1 MNTRDFSH
9 RTVVVD
15 RSTLHLVEAGR
26 AGDPP
31 VVFLHGWPQSSWAW
45 RRILPLAAEDGM
57 HAIAVDLPGIGES
70 TGDATDGSKL
80 ELARVIHGLIGEL
93 RLDEPVLVGH
103 DVGGMAAYA
112 YLCRYD
118 DLRTAVVM
126 DVAVPGVDPW
136 DRVVANPQIW
146 HFAFH
151 QTPDLPE
158 LLVSGNRAAYFDF
171 FYELLTADSSAITPD
186 ARVTYA
192 RAYCAESALTA
203 GFNWYR
209 TFPQDAEQ
217 LTTPGGT
224 PLLYLRGDHE
234 YGELDEYAEGFRRAG
249 VTSLTTDLIPGAGH
263 FAPEEAPEATWS
275 RIAQALE

>member
-1 MNTRDFSH
+1 MNTTDFRH
-9 RTVVVD
+9 RTVGVGG
-15 RSTLHLVEAGR
+15 SALHLVEAGSP
-26 AGDPP
+26 GDPP

-45 RRILPLAAEDGM
+45 RHILPLAADDGM

-70 TGDATDGSKL
+70 TGDATNGSKVA
-80 ELARVIHGLIGEL
+80 LARVIHGLIDEL
-93 RLDEPVLVGH
+93 RLNDPVLVGH
-103 DVGGMAAYA
+103 DVGGMATYA
-112 YLCRYD
+112 YLCTYD
-118 DLRTAVVM
+118 GLRAAVVM

-171 FYELLTADSSAITPD
+171 FYEILTADSSAITSD
-186 ARVTYA
+186 DRVTYA
-192 RAYCAESALTA
+192 RAYCTDGALTA

-234 YGELDEYAEGFRRAG
+234 YGELDDYAEGFHRAG

-263 FAPEEAPEATWS
+263 FAPEEAPEASWTC
-275 RIAQALE
+275 IARHLK